1 MADSIYTPWTEK
13 YRPKSLKEVIGQ
25 KDIIQKLQAYAMAG
39 NITNLIFAGPAGT
52 GKTTCA
58 LALARDIYG
67 DSWRNNILE
76 LNASDERGIEVV
88 RGKIKDF
95 ARAIPLSGIPFK
107 IIFLD
112 EADALTPEAQ
122 QALRRT
128 MEMYSSNVR
137 FILSANYS
145 SRIIEPIQSRCAIFR
160 FKPLT
165 HEEAKEMIQRIAKS
179 EKLWMDDRA
188 VGALMDVAE
197 GDMRKAIN
205 ILQSISMLKND
216 ISEGDIYKT
225 VAIAKPEDVDKM
237 LSAAF
242 DGNFMRAREHLD
254 NLLLEYGMS
263 SEDILLQIYREVMAR
278 DSISEETKVRLA
290 DRIGEF
296 SFRISEGANERI
308 QLEALL
314 AYLALIGSNIAR
326 SGSSK
331 A

>member
-13 YRPKSLKEVIGQ
+13 YRPRSLKDVIGQ
-25 KDIIQKLQAYAMAG
+25 KDTIQKLQSYASAG

-58 LALARDIYG
+58 LALVRDIYG
-67 DSWRNNILE
+67 DVWKNSILE

-137 FILSANYS
+137 FILNANYS
-145 SRIIEPIQSRCAIFR
+145 SRIIEPIQSRCAVFR

-165 HEEAKEMIQRIAKS
+165 NDEAREMVQHIAKN
-179 EKLWMDDRA
+179 EKMSMDA
-188 VGALMDVAE
+188 KAIEALMDISE

-205 ILQSISMLKND
+205 ILQSISLLKKD
-216 ISEGDIYKT
+216 INEDDIYKT
-225 VAIAKPEDVDKM
+225 AAMARPEDIDKM
-237 LSAAF
+237 LETAF
-242 DGNFMRAREHLD
+242 KGNFMQAREHLN
-254 NLLLEYGMS
+254 NLFLEYGMS
-263 SEDILLQIYREVMAR
+263 GEDILIQIYKEVMKR
-278 DSISEETKVRLA
+278 EGVSEEAKVKLA

-314 AYLALIGSNIAR
+314 AYLAVAG
-326 SGSSK
+326 K
-331 A
+331 M